1 MKDADS
7 DNPAPWHRRVIR
19 RLFPSRTVGAWY
31 IVFGLV
37 GAGICFVPLFDRIGY
52 ESAALFGGLAGAVV
66 PFLTLHAFEAGE
78 FGRPTGESA
87 ADIVDFGWLVVRHL
101 GLLVVPAILLT
112 LNALRVRNCD
122 FETGFAFWLVIPVVT
137 VFLAQTL
144 GWCASSW
151 QSASRWQ
158 RNSCVAVFIVAAAV
172 WFGWRLATQPPI
184 TGHQWMIGY
193 FSGSIY
199 DEALSL
205 PWSLVYYRALNL
217 SVAFT
222 SLAMIGVAR
231 DWQSAKHTRS
241 RDRVAEAVGW
251 SAVLAFVFLST
262 AVTLWQYGPDQGVGI
277 TRSYIVD
284 ELGGRIETDHFIIHH
299 PQTER
304 FLDRRDALAE
314 DHEFR
319 YREMRAFFETN
330 PGDDQKIHSFV
341 YANRDQKARLMGGRR
356 TQVARVWLSEMH
368 LLWPRYGDH
377 MLAHELA
384 HVFTRPFGSG
394 PLRLSANGW
403 FGINM
408 GLVEGIATAADW
420 PVDEMTPHQA
430 AAALN
435 RSGLAP
441 DLRDIVGAGGFWT
454 TASRRAYTLTGSFL
468 RYLRD
473 EYGIDK
479 VKDAYR
485 RGDFQSAFD
494 TSSEE
499 LIGEWEG
506 FLSEVS
512 LDSGTMELV
521 RYLYRRPSIFS
532 KVCPRT
538 IGELKRRARHAAA
551 SGDIHRASRIY
562 DRITGFAPKNVDF
575 QVEYAELLLRGGAVE
590 EAITKLKNLR
600 DEHELAAVHRAEVWE
615 LLGDGRWRKDD
626 LRGARR
632 AYESCLERRLPAGK
646 ERLNQVK
653 LASLAPERERVHR
666 LAFEYLVEGAADG
679 IASYFPME
687 WFRRRPTDALS
698 AYLVGRRL
706 WAARHWSDAARYLD
720 MATEDDLPA
729 ILRLEARRLLARSLY
744 FSDEAGH
751 SQRAR
756 VEFKKLVDAPRA
768 RYRSEAKEWLER
780 VGDVRD

>member
-1 MKDADS
+1 MNDADS
-7 DNPAPWHRRVIR
+7 DNTAPWYRQVIR
-19 RLFPSRTVGAWY
+19 RLIPSRTVVTWY
-31 IVFGLV
+31 ILFGFV
-37 GAGICFVPLFDRIGY
+37 GVGICFVPLFDRIGY
-52 ESAALFGGLAGAVV
+52 ESAALFGGLAGVVV
-66 PFLTLHAFEAGE
+66 PFLTLHAFETGGV
-78 FGRPTGESA
+78 GRPTEESA
-87 ADIVDFGWLVVRHL
+87 VDVADFGWMTARHL
-101 GLLVVPAILLT
+101 GLLVLPATLLT
-112 LNALRVRNCD
+112 ANAVRVRNCD
-122 FETGFAFWLVIPVVT
+122 FETGFAFWLAIPVVT

-144 GWCASSW
+144 GWCVSAW
-151 QSASRWQ
+151 QTASRWQ
-158 RNSCVAVFIVAAAV
+158 RNSFVAGFILATAA

-199 DEALSL
+199 DEALTL

-217 SVAFT
+217 TVACASVGV
-222 SLAMIGVAR
+222 IGVIR
-231 DWQSAKHTRS
+231 RWQTTGQSRI
-241 RDRVAEAVGW
+241 RDRVVEACGW

-262 AVTLWQYGPDQGVGI
+262 AVTLWQYGPEQGVGI
-277 TRSYIVD
+277 TRSYIID
-284 ELGGRIETDHFIIHH
+284 ELGGRIETDHFVIHH

-304 FLDRRDALAE
+304 FVDRRDALAE

-319 YREMRAFFETN
+319 YREMRRFFETN
-330 PGDDQKIHSFV
+330 PGDDEKIHSFV
-341 YANRDQKARLMGGRR
+341 YANRDQKAKLMGGRR

-368 LLWPRYGDH
+368 LLWPRYGHH

-394 PLRLSANGW
+394 PLRLSATGW

-420 PVDEMTPHQA
+420 PVDAMTPHQA

-473 EYGIDK
+473 EYGIDE

-485 RGDFQSAFD
+485 RGDFQTAFGK
-494 TSSEE
+494 SSEQ
-499 LIGEWEG
+499 LVGEWEE

-538 IGELKRRARHAAA
+538 IGELKRRARQAAA
-551 SGDIHRASRIY
+551 SGDIRRASQIY
-562 DRITGFAPKNVDF
+562 ERITGFAPRNVDF
-575 QVEYAELLLRGGAVE
+575 RIEYAELLLQGGAVE
-590 EAITKLKNLR
+590 QAIEKLQGLR
-600 DEHELAAVHRAEVWE
+600 QERDLAAVHRAEVWE
-615 LLGDGRWRKDD
+615 LLGDGRWRQHNI
-626 LRGARR
+626 RGART
-632 AYESCLERRLPAGK
+632 AYASCLKRRLPAGK

-653 LASLAPERERVHR
+653 LASLAPERESVHR
-666 LAFEYLVEGAADG
+666 LAFEYLVEGATDG
-679 IASYFPME
+679 IASYYPME
-687 WFRRRPTDALS
+687 WLRRRPNDAIS
-698 AYLVGRRL
+698 AYLIGRRL
-706 WAARHWSDAARYLD
+706 WAARNWSDAARYLEK
-720 MATEDDLPA
+720 ATANELPT

-744 FSDEAGH
+744 FSGKSGH
-751 SQRAR
+751 RQRAR
-756 VEFKKLVDAPRA
+756 GEFKKLVDAPRA
-768 RYRSEAKEWLER
+768 QYRSEANEWLER
-780 VGDVRD
+780 IGGGGD